1 MGKISTTTPAGNTG
15 GSGGFIQKSLQPGI
29 TKCVI
34 HGIKLEK
41 APFIKERDGYF
52 LTLSLEGPEQ
62 GGTFEG
68 FPKVFGDAAGIK
80 FKGQQSFVKSSTW
93 DYYDGKTGNGYDC
106 SVQDSVLG
114 FLQELCAEL
123 GITTWLT
130 SINGKY
136 DTIQE
141 IVQAFDREKPFAGI
155 WINYL
160 LASRVY
166 QNKGGYDAHDLHLIR
181 SSKEGKAFCGD
192 LAQVLPFN
200 KDKHIYRPKPKTLTE
215 GFEGAGGGAGTEQK
229 KVNGINTTNKVSETP
244 FTDEINKDAGNKV
257 PDNANTV
264 SNQTKQEFLQEMQ
277 EAGNKVE
284 ENVTDIV
291 TGGKDDDLPFALD

>member
-1 MGKISTTTPAGNTG
+1 MAKISTTTPAGNTG
-15 GSGGFIQKSLQPGI
+15 GGGGGFIQKSLQPGI

-68 FPKVFGDAAGIK
+68 FPKVFGDNAGEK

-106 SVQDSVLG
+106 TVQDSVLG

-123 GITTWLT
+123 GITKWLT

-160 LASRVY
+160 LGSRVY

-181 SSKEGKAFCGD
+181 SSKEGKGFCGD

-200 KDKHIYRPKPKTLTE
+200 KDKHIYRPKPKALTE
-215 GFEGAGGGAGTEQK
+215 GFEGGEQK
-229 KVNGINTTNKVSETP
+229 KTTGINTTNKVSETP
-244 FTDEINKDAGNKV
+244 ITDEMNREAGTKV
-257 PDNANTV
+257 QENANTA

-284 ENVTDIV
+284 EKVSDIV
-291 TGGKDDDLPFALD
+291 TADNSEKLPFELD

>member
-1 MGKISTTTPAGNTG
+1 MAKISTTTPAGNTG
-15 GSGGFIQKSLQPGI
+15 GGTGFIQKSLQPGI
-29 TKCVI
+29 AKCVI

-41 APFIKERDGYF
+41 ATFIKERDGYF

-62 GGTFEG
+62 QGGAFEG
-68 FPKVFGDAAGIK
+68 FPKVFGNNGGEK

-93 DYYDGKTGNGYDC
+93 DYYDGKTGNGYEC

-123 GITTWLT
+123 GITKWLT

-160 LASRVY
+160 LGSRVY
-166 QNKGGYDAHDLHLIR
+166 QNKGGYDAHDLHLIH
-181 SSKEGKAFCGD
+181 SSKEGKGFCGD

-200 KDKHIYRPKPKTLTE
+200 KNKHIYRPKPKPLTE
-215 GFEGAGGGAGTEQK
+215 GFEGGEQK
-229 KVNGINTTNKVSETP
+229 KTTGINTTNKVSETP
-244 FTDEINKDAGNKV
+244 ITDEMNKESGIKV
-257 PDNANTV
+257 QENANTA

-277 EAGNKVE
+277 NTGNKAE
-284 ENVTDIV
+284 EKVSDIV
-291 TGGKDDDLPFALD
+291 TADNSEKLPFELD